1 MNYQKEKLRKQLC
14 LKLYQKECLGIS
26 LTKEVK
32 DLYSENDKTRIKEIK
47 VDTDKWKDIPC
58 LWFWKN

>member
-1 MNYQKEKLRKQLC
+1 MKKIIICALLAVLIFVLISCAEDQK
-14 LKLYQKECLGIS
+14 
-26 LTKEVK
+26 
-32 DLYSENDKTRIKEIK
+32 NDKTRIKEIK